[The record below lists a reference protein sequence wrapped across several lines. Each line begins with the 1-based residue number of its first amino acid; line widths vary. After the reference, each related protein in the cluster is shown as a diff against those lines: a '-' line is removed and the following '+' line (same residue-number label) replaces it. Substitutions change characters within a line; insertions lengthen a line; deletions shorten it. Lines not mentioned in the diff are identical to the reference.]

1 LNDVLNITISMR
13 LKLKEKLNHL
23 LLSNALIDEDDYNL
37 NINKLGTLAK
47 NIKKEVNPRF
57 KFEIDLFF

>member
-1 LNDVLNITISMR
+1 MR